1 MKANLKQLWA
11 RNADPILNTTFV
23 LAVLIAAQ
31 VFTNMVPA

>member
-1 MKANLKQLWA
+1 MKVVIKRLWA
-11 RNADPILNTTFV
+11 CIADPILNTTFV